1 MKLNFFKSLNTLVIA
16 LLLSALI
23 FQTNAQKKP
32 EIFGLAGYQL
42 NGNVTVAQGE
52 LKFDDGFSY
61 GFGIDVPVD
70 RYMQAEIS
78 WSMGNSKVQL
88 QKYYG
93 GITPPVTDD
102 VLNTDLK
109 LHTFQV
115 GALVEP
121 NKGKKVSPFGL
132 LSLGASLF
140 HPLDQKYDDEWRFSI
155 ALGMGVKVE
164 MSDKIGLR
172 FQGRLIIPMV
182 FEGTSVYF
190 GTGGGGIAVGAYT
203 AFVQGDFSGGL
214 YYRL

>member
-1 MKLNFFKSLNTLVIA
+1 MKSKFYKTISTLVIVI
-16 LLLSALI
+16 LLSAVS
-23 FQTNAQKKP
+23 FQTNAQKKA

-61 GFGIDVPVD
+61 GFGIDIPVD

-78 WSMGNSKVQL
+78 WSMGSSKVQL

-93 GITPPVTDD
+93 GITPPVTDE
-102 VLNTDLK
+102 VLNTDMK
-109 LHTFQV
+109 LHTFQA
-115 GALVEP
+115 GALIEP
-121 NKGKKVSPFGL
+121 KKGQKVSPFGL

-140 HPLDQKYDDEWRFSI
+140 HPLDAKYEDEWRFSI
-155 ALGMGVKVE
+155 ALGVGVKVE
-164 MSDKIGLR
+164 MSDKVGLR

-190 GTGGGGIAVGAYT
+190 GTGGGGVAVGAYT